1 MGLASHGTLS
11 GVLPVGT
18 RFMNNQMHAAG
29 LEVRS
34 GAGICPFTATSSALA
49 TSGPLAFRC
58 CSAGLQQFRWGEG
71 IQVAILNEAAARL
84 LFGTQDPIG
93 PRIGAGRQAPEIEV
107 IGLVEDASRVCVR
120 GPSRRHISPS
130 VAATDD
136 VARQDAG
143 ESGFD
148 LAHDRTGGAGA
159 GRDTSSFPGPDD
171 RRADRRRAST
181 GTARGFAVRDVECAG
196 HSDTQPLASMA

>member
-34 GAGICPFTATSSALA
+34 GAGSDRSQQLRQRWLLRGRWHFAAA
-49 TSGPLAFRC
+49 Q
-58 CSAGLQQFRWGEG
+58 AGLQQFRWGEG

-93 PRIGAGRQAPEIEV
+93 PHIGAGRQNYGDRSDRP
-107 IGLVEDASRVCVR
+107 GRGCGNRVCVR
-120 GPSRRHISPS
+120 RPSRRHISPS
-130 VAATDD
+130 VAAT
-136 VARQDAG
+136 R
-143 ESGFD
+143 
-148 LAHDRTGGAGA
+148 
-159 GRDTSSFPGPDD
+159 
-171 RRADRRRAST
+171 
-181 GTARGFAVRDVECAG
+181 
-196 HSDTQPLASMA
+196 